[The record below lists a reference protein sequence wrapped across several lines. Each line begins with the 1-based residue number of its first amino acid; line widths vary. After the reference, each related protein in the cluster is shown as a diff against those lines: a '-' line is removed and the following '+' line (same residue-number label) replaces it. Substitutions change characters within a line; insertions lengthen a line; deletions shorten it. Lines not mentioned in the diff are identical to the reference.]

1 MKLYDLS
8 YDELSDYLQSI
19 GQKPFRAQ
27 QVVQWCT
34 KGAAIEE
41 MTNLPQSLRQT
52 LAQMGTGGVRIAE
65 CHTARD
71 GSEKYL
77 YVCEDGHAVEGVL
90 MQYRYGGSLCVSTQA
105 GCRMGCAFC
114 ASGVK
119 GLVRNLTAGE
129 MLGQLYAVIRHH
141 GGERPFNHFVLMGCG
156 EPLDNYDHVVKFL
169 HLASQEKGL
178 NLSLRNV
185 SLSTCGLVPQIDR
198 LAAEGLP
205 ITLCISLHASDDET
219 RRQIMPIARKY
230 TVDEVVA
237 AARRYER
244 ATARR
249 VVFEYI
255 LIRGVNDTPEAA
267 RKLAR
272 LTAHMRKH
280 INLIP
285 LNGDLQGLQAP
296 SPKAVER
303 FYTILNEM
311 GASVTVRR
319 TLGSDVQGACG
330 QLRLRRM
337 TDTMGE
343 NA

>member
-1 MKLYDLS
+1 MKLYDHS
-8 YDELSDYLQSI
+8 YDELLAYMQSI
-19 GQKPFRAQ
+19 GQPAFRAR
-27 QVVQWCT
+27 QVLQWCA
-34 KGAAIEE
+34 KGAAIQE
-41 MTNLPQSLRQT
+41 MTNIPQKLQQK
-52 LAQMGTGGVRIAE
+52 LLEIGTGGVTIAE
-65 CHTARD
+65 CHTAKD

-77 YVCEDGHAVEGVL
+77 YTCEDGHAVEGVL

-129 MLGQLYAVIRHH
+129 MLGQLYAVIRQH

-156 EPLDNYDHVVKFL
+156 EPLDNYDNVVKFL
-169 HLASQEKGL
+169 RLASQEQGL

-185 SLSTCGLVPQIDR
+185 SLSTCGLVPRIDQ
-198 LAAEGLP
+198 LAGEKLP

-219 RRQIMPIARKY
+219 RKRIMPIAQTY
-230 TVDEVVA
+230 TVAEVIA
-237 AARRYER
+237 AAKRYEQ

-255 LIRGVNDTPEAA
+255 LIKGVNDAPEAA

-285 LNGDLQGLQAP
+285 LNGDLHGLRAP
-296 SPKAVER
+296 SPKEVER
-303 FYTILNEM
+303 FYRTLSEM

-330 QLRLRRM
+330 QLRLHRM

>member
-8 YDELSDYLQSI
+8 YDELLAYLKSI
-19 GQKPFRAQ
+19 GQPAFRAGQ
-27 QVVQWCT
+27 ILQWCQ
-34 KGAAIEE
+34 KGTAIEG
-41 MTNLPQSLRQT
+41 MTNLPQALREQL
-52 LAQMGTGGVRIAE
+52 LAMGTGGVVISE
-65 CHTARD
+65 CHTAKD

-77 YVCEDGHAVEGVL
+77 YTCADGHAVEGVL
-90 MQYRYGGSLCVSTQA
+90 MQYRYGGSLCISTQA

-114 ASGVK
+114 ASGSK
-119 GLVRNLTAGE
+119 GLARNLTPGE
-129 MLGQLYAVIRHH
+129 MLGQLYAVIGQH

-156 EPLDNYDHVVKFL
+156 EPLDNYDNVVKFL
-169 HLASQEKGL
+169 RLASQERGL

-185 SLSTCGLVPQIDR
+185 SLSTCGLVDR
-198 LAAEGLP
+198 MDALAAENLP

-219 RRQIMPIARKY
+219 RRRIMPIAQKY
-230 TVDEVVA
+230 TVAEVVA
-237 AARRYER
+237 AAKRYEQ

-249 VVFEYI
+249 VVFEYT
-255 LIRGVNDTPEAA
+255 LIRGVNDSPEAA
-267 RKLAR
+267 RKLVR

-285 LNGDLQGLQAP
+285 LNGDLHDLRAP
-296 SPKAVER
+296 SSKEVER
-303 FYTILNEM
+303 FYKTLCEM

-330 QLRLRRM
+330 QLRLHKM